1 MNIFDKFFG
10 AGKIYELEN
19 QNLNMS
25 LKIEELDKLI
35 DGLNLLLI
43 EQNSK
48 LLILSSLLKED
59 RNEINNLYLDIY
71 ELQRKYGG
79 DKIFNSKKK
88 VVKKIN
94 N

>member
-19 QNLNMS
+19 QNEEMS
-25 LKIEELDKLI
+25 KKIDELDKLM

-48 LLILSSLLKED
+48 LLILSSLLNEN
-59 RNEINNLYLDIY
+59 RVEINNLYQDMY
-71 ELQRKYGG
+71 NLQRKYGG

-88 VVKKIN
+88 SIKKILN
-94 N
+94 